1 MKGEWEMVWNKKKR
15 MIESFN
21 EKILARTRMC
31 YLKDLNLSR
40 MSNTRMS

>member
-31 YLKDLNLSR
+31 YLNALLERFKSLKNE
-40 MSNTRMS
+40 